1 MCAIGVLTHL
11 SFDNLSIFI
20 HIHIYHPYI
29 SLFSDEGD
37 LDRPFNDMRY
47 FLDLRQLE
55 TLGWKERWMALV
67 LSGRVCS
74 N

>member
-1 MCAIGVLTHL
+1 MWLKDA
-11 SFDNLSIFI
+11 
-20 HIHIYHPYI
+20 
-29 SLFSDEGD
+29 EGD

-55 TLGWKERWMALV
+55 TLGWKERWGCLAEFAP
-67 LSGRVCS
+67 S